1 MLSVRGKHATADV
14 WVTRRKKSVTFLVTN
29 WALPEHPIQ
38 TEVLRL
44 ELRGAKRVAT
54 ANVERIDEEHAN
66 PRRAWEKMGRPES
79 LSPREVEALELASEL
94 TKRPIAFQ
102 RDRGAIVFDLPM
114 APQGTALVTM
124 ELE

>member
-1 MLSVRGKHATADV
+1 
-14 WVTRRKKSVTFLVTN
+14 
-29 WALPEHPIQ
+29 
-38 TEVLRL
+38 
-44 ELRGAKRVAT
+44 VAT